1 MGNAERP
8 SSGASYDADGLARDQ
23 GMTLVKRASVFDLE
37 PAAVQ
42 WLAETF
48 QAASPQHA
56 LLESLALS
64 AEPGAVGREVRRP
77 GAGRESRPLLDLLSL
92 ARVGRSVRKVAMAF
106 PDLPI
111 PREPGRAQ
119 LRAIDN
125 LIRQSSRGNPP
136 IGT

>member
-1 MGNAERP
+1 
-8 SSGASYDADGLARDQ
+8 
-23 GMTLVKRASVFDLE
+23 MTLMEEGSVFDLE

-48 QAASPQHA
+48 QDASPQHA

-64 AEPGAVGREVRRP
+64 AEAEAPRP
-77 GAGRESRPLLDLLSL
+77 GMRGAGARHESRPLLDLLSV
-92 ARVGRSVRKVAMAF
+92 ARVGKSVRNVATAF

-111 PREPGRAQ
+111 PKRPGRAQ

-125 LIRQSSRGNPP
+125 LIRQSSRGNTP

>member
-1 MGNAERP
+1 MERE
-8 SSGASYDADGLARDQ
+8 
-23 GMTLVKRASVFDLE
+23 SVFDLE

-48 QAASPQHA
+48 PDASPQYA

-64 AEPGAVGREVRRP
+64 AEAEAAGRELRRP
-77 GAGRESRPLLDLLSL
+77 GAGHESRPLLDLLSV

-111 PREPGRAQ
+111 PREPGQ
-119 LRAIDN
+119 TQFQAIDKF
-125 LIRQSSRGNPP
+125 IRRGFRDRTP

>member
-1 MGNAERP
+1 MAR
-8 SSGASYDADGLARDQ
+8 ASTPTGLARDQ
-23 GMTLVKRASVFDLE
+23 RMTLVERESVFDLE

-48 QAASPQHA
+48 QDASPQHA

-64 AEPGAVGREVRRP
+64 AEAEAAGRELRHP
-77 GAGRESRPLLDLLSL
+77 GAGRESRPLLDLLSV

-119 LRAIDN
+119 IRAIDN
-125 LIRQSSRGNPP
+125 LIRQSSRGNTP

>member
-1 MGNAERP
+1 MEEG
-8 SSGASYDADGLARDQ
+8 
-23 GMTLVKRASVFDLE
+23 SVFDLE

-48 QAASPQHA
+48 HDASPQHA

-64 AEPGAVGREVRRP
+64 AEAEAPRP
-77 GAGRESRPLLDLLSL
+77 GMRGAGAGHASRPLLDLLSV
-92 ARVGRSVRKVAMAF
+92 ARVGKSVRNVATAF

-111 PREPGRAQ
+111 PKRPGRAQ

-125 LIRQSSRGNPP
+125 LIRQSSRGNTP